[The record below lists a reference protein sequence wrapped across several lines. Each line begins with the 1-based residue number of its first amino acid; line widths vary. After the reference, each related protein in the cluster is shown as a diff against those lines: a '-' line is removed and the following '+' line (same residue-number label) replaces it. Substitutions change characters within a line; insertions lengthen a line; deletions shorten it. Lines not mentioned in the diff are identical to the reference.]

1 MSNVTPFPA
10 ALSAASSRS
19 ANCAFSDHT
28 FSNRSNAQPQSRLTP
43 ELRAGLDQLEKDLQA
58 FRQIEELQ

>member
-10 ALSAASSRS
+10 AFSAASSRS
-19 ANCAFSDHT
+19 ANRTFSDHT
-28 FSNRSNAQPQSRLTP
+28 FSDRSNVQTQPRLTP

-58 FRQIEELQ
+58 FREIEELQ

>member
-10 ALSAASSRS
+10 AFSAASSRS
-19 ANCAFSDHT
+19 TNGAFSDRT
-28 FSNRSNAQPQSRLTP
+28 FTNRSNVQPQPRLTP

>member
-1 MSNVTPFPA
+1 MSNVTPFVA
-10 ALSAASSRS
+10 AFSAASSRP
-19 ANCAFSDHT
+19 ANRRFP
-28 FSNRSNAQPQSRLTP
+28 NRTLPDRANARSRLSS